1 MDKQN
6 KLNAK
11 DLINVGIYTAMYL
24 VVFFVIGMLNA
35 FPIFYPI
42 SLFVSPLITGVPF
55 MLFTT
60 KIKKSGMIFIMA
72 VILGY
77 FAVILTYYL
86 LTMRAAR
93 RRFWPDTVKGK
104 KEQ

>member
-35 FPIFYPI
+35 FPIFTP
-42 SLFVSPLITGVPF
+42 SHCLF
-55 MLFTT
+55 
-60 KIKKSGMIFIMA
+60 
-72 VILGY
+72 
-77 FAVILTYYL
+77 
-86 LTMRAAR
+86 R
-93 RRFWPDTVKGK
+93 R
-104 KEQ
+104 

>member
-35 FPIFYPI
+35 FPHLLPHLTVCFAADYRG
-42 SLFVSPLITGVPF
+42 SLH
-55 MLFTT
+55 
-60 KIKKSGMIFIMA
+60 A
-72 VILGY
+72 VY
-77 FAVILTYYL
+77 NE
-86 LTMRAAR
+86 
-93 RRFWPDTVKGK
+93 D
-104 KEQ
+104 

>member
-35 FPIFYPI
+35 FPIFLPHLTVCFTADYRG
-42 SLFVSPLITGVPF
+42 SLH
-55 MLFTT
+55 
-60 KIKKSGMIFIMA
+60 A
-72 VILGY
+72 VY
-77 FAVILTYYL
+77 NE
-86 LTMRAAR
+86 
-93 RRFWPDTVKGK
+93 D
-104 KEQ
+104 